1 MKKLL
6 SLTLVLCLALSLAAC
21 GSAPAS
27 ASAPESTA
35 SAALSAKPTVDRA
48 GNAIVLPETVKT
60 VVVLAPSI
68 AETMIAMGDAD
79 KIIAIDTQTQANA
92 YPELA
97 ADLPAFDM
105 ATPDAEQLA
114 ALKPDLIL
122 ASGLSIVAGV
132 SPFQPLVE
140 LGIPVACIPTSDSIS
155 GVYDDI
161 TFLGAALGREKEA
174 AALNSD
180 MKASIDAIAAIGSK
194 VPDAEKKSVYFEIAA
209 APQPYSFGSEVY
221 LNEMIELIGAKNVL
235 ADRSG
240 WLSVEIES
248 VLASN
253 PDVILTNVN
262 YIDNAVDEILGRE
275 GWGSVNAV
283 KNKEVY
289 YIDNLASSLAN
300 QNLVTALREMA
311 VSVYPELYA
320 MDKAA

>member
-48 GNAIVLPETVKT
+48 GNTIVLPETVKT

-122 ASGLSIVAGV
+122 ASGLSIEAGV
-132 SPFQPLVE
+132 SPYQ
-140 LGIPVACIPTSDSIS
+140 
-155 GVYDDI
+155 
-161 TFLGAALGREKEA
+161 
-174 AALNSD
+174 
-180 MKASIDAIAAIGSK
+180 
-194 VPDAEKKSVYFEIAA
+194 
-209 APQPYSFGSEVY
+209 
-221 LNEMIELIGAKNVL
+221 
-235 ADRSG
+235 
-240 WLSVEIES
+240 
-248 VLASN
+248 
-253 PDVILTNVN
+253 
-262 YIDNAVDEILGRE
+262 
-275 GWGSVNAV
+275 
-283 KNKEVY
+283 
-289 YIDNLASSLAN
+289 
-300 QNLVTALREMA
+300 
-311 VSVYPELYA
+311 
-320 MDKAA
+320 